1 MTDNERSAY
10 YDFKKKLL
18 ALDKQTLSFFSDSF
32 SPINCNKHDTLC
44 NQCPLCLGGN
54 CILFL
59 FEAEKHARLA
69 ERR

>member
-10 YDFKKKLL
+10 DVFNQKLT
-18 ALDKQTLSFFSDSF
+18 ALDKQTVSFFSDSF
-32 SPINCNKHDTLC
+32 SAINCNKHDTPC
-44 NQCPLCLGGN
+44 NKCPLFLGGN

-59 FEAEKHARLA
+59 FEVEKYERLA

>member
-10 YDFKKKLL
+10 NEFKRRLL
-18 ALDKQTLSFFSDSF
+18 ALDDWTVSFFSESF
-32 SPINCNKHDTLC
+32 SPINCNRHDTPC
-44 NQCPLCLGGN
+44 NKCPLCVGGN

-59 FEAEKHARLA
+59 FEVEKYGRLA